1 MDTSTH
7 TTETLFEQLGLPSDS
22 ESIERFVLE
31 HRPIPADIRIY
42 EAPFWNQSQARLL
55 REGLAANSDWAE
67 VIDDLDARLR
77 H

>member
-7 TTETLFEQLGLPSDS
+7 TTETLFEQLGLSSKSDD
-22 ESIERFVLE
+22 IERFISE
-31 HRPIPADIRIY
+31 HRPIPADIRLY
-42 EAPFWNQSQARLL
+42 EAPFWSQSQARFL
-55 REGLAANSDWAE
+55 RDGIAADSDWAE